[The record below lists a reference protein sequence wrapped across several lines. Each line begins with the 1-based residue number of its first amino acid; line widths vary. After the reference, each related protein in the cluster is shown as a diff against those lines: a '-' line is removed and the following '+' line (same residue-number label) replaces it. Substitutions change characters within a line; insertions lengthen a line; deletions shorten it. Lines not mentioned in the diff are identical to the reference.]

1 MATARES
8 FVQRAPVIMGSLMKY
23 LPPLDVEGAA
33 GIMGNLWAESKLQA
47 VNEAKPTVAGSR
59 GGYGWAQWTGP
70 RRRAAERFWAERK
83 LEPATDTAQLAFLIH
98 ELQTTEKNGL
108 TAVMRPGT
116 LEERTKAFER
126 AFERAGVTNYPARYQ
141 GARLAL
147 DAYNKAPVGEPQPA
161 PAEHR
166 QWAEDKLAVFE
177 VRAIQQRLQQ
187 LGFGHMLGTSGKAKD
202 GVDGSWGPR
211 TAGAIFAL
219 QTAAKL
225 TADGHY
231 GPQTQA
237 ALARGLKE
245 PSAPSPV
252 PADSVGLAVEEG
264 ITRMFGSLIHL
275 VGGKTLIALAVS
287 FAAPYA
293 ARYGIGEES
302 LNKIVADL
310 ALLGAAF
317 GSADASRKAVAR
329 AE

>member
-1 MATARES
+1 
-8 FVQRAPVIMGSLMKY
+8 MGSLMQY
-23 LPPLDVEGAA
+23 LPPLDVEGSA
-33 GIMGNLWAESKLQA
+33 GMMGNLWAESRLQV
-47 VNEAKPTVAGSR
+47 VNEAKPTVKGSR
-59 GGYGWAQWTGP
+59 GGYGWPQWTGP
-70 RRRAAERFWAERK
+70 RRRAAERFWSERK
-83 LEPATDTAQLAFLIH
+83 LDPTTDAAQLAFMIH
-98 ELQTTEKNGL
+98 ELQTTHKHAL

-116 LEERTKAFER
+116 LEERTKAFELSY
-126 AFERAGVTNYPARYQ
+126 EVAGVKHYPARYE

-219 QTAAKL
+219 QTAARI

-231 GPQTQA
+231 GPMTQA
-237 ALARGLKE
+237 ALARGLTE
-245 PSAPSPV
+245 PTAPSPP
-252 PADSVGLAVEEG
+252 PADAGLAIEG
-264 ITRMFGSLIHL
+264 MITTMFGSLIHL
-275 VGGKTLIALAVS
+275 VGGKTIIALAVS
-287 FAAPYA
+287 LVAPYA

-317 GSADASRKAVAR
+317 GSADASKRAVAR
-329 AE
+329 AVAE